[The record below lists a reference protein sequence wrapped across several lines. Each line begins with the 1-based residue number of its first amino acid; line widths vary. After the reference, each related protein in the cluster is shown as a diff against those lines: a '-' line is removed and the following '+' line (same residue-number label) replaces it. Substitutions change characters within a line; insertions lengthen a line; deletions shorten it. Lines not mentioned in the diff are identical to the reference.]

1 MRCIYYRL
9 PIGYSDG
16 EQEKELLCL
25 FREAI
30 EIHKLSKGHA
40 TDRVYNNYIK
50 SKHKYLILG
59 TSMKRPEYCEDLNPY
74 GRPLIDIS
82 QYKNK
87 FIIGEL

>member
-1 MRCIYYRL
+1 MRCMYYRL
-9 PIGYSDG
+9 PIGYSVG

-25 FREAI
+25 FKEAI
-30 EIHKLSKGHA
+30 EIHKFSTGHA
-40 TDRVYNNYIK
+40 TDMVYNNYIK

-59 TSMKRPEYCEDLNPY
+59 SGMKRPEYCEDLNPY